1 MSTPRWP
8 RVTGVI
14 KLGGSLFE
22 RDDWPVRLLTWLAA
36 HGLSSVSLPPRR
48 QWVEGDMTQTH
59 DPQFW
64 LLVAG
69 GGPWVDTLR
78 QWDGRQSLGDEAC
91 HRWCAQLL
99 TITADVAARRLS
111 MAADAF
117 PAIGPDKAISVM
129 PGVVS
134 VAELVTPPSGSSIRA
149 AFNRNSPALL
159 GVIDAGAY
167 LEIASRRGRRRL
179 PRDWT
184 VSSDSLAAHL
194 ASRLRAKTLVLA
206 KSCSLPSLA
215 MTRTQAAQTG
225 LVDSF
230 FPQAAPRQIS
240 VQWLNLRAQD
250 PTAVFLAPDRK

>member
-1 MSTPRWP
+1 MSTSRRP

-22 RDDWPVRLLTWLAA
+22 RDDWPVRLLVWLSAY
-36 HGLSSVSLPPRR
+36 GLGSVSPPPRR
-48 QWVEGDMTQTH
+48 QWVERDIAQTH
-59 DPQFW
+59 DSQFW
-64 LLVAG
+64 LIVAG
-69 GGPWVDTLR
+69 GGPWIDTLR

-129 PGVVS
+129 PGLVS
-134 VAELVTPPSGSSIRA
+134 IADIETPSQGSSIHA
-149 AFNRNSPALL
+149 AFTRTSPALL

-206 KSCSLPSLA
+206 KSCSLPSLV

-230 FPQAAPRQIS
+230 FPQAAPSQVS
-240 VQWLNLRAQD
+240 VQWLNLRAQE

>member
-1 MSTPRWP
+1 MTTPRRP

-22 RDDWPVRLLTWLAA
+22 LDDWPVRLLTWLAA
-36 HGLSSVSLPPRR
+36 DGRSSASPPPRR
-48 QWVEGDMTQTH
+48 QCVEAGMAQTH

-78 QWDGRQSLGDEAC
+78 QWDSRQSLGDESC

-99 TITADVAARRLS
+99 TITADVARRRLS
-111 MAADAF
+111 TAADAF
-117 PAIGPDKAISVM
+117 PASGPDNAISVM
-129 PGVVS
+129 PWVVS
-134 VAELVTPPSGSSIRA
+134 VADIEMPSQGSSIHA
-149 AFNRNSPALL
+149 AFTRNSPASL
-159 GVIDAGAY
+159 GVVDAGAY

-194 ASRLRAKTLVLA
+194 ASRLRARRLVLA
-206 KSCSLPSLA
+206 KSCPLPSLV

-230 FPQAAPRQIS
+230 FPQAAPSQVS
-240 VQWLNLRAQD
+240 VQWLNLRAQE
-250 PTAVFLAPDRK
+250 PTAVFLAPDSK